1 MDKLFRNSLSRKR
14 HHHDKLLQP
23 KVDNLPMQDIQKN
36 WPGFVAAVKVADAGS
51 FSEAARQLNIT
62 PAAVG
67 KSIGLLETRLGVRLF
82 NRTTRQL
89 SLTPEG
95 ERVVERA
102 RAALEALDEAG
113 AVAKPDADVSGLVR
127 ISCGAGYGRQFVLP
141 VIARVLDDH
150 PQLRVELSLSD
161 QIVDLVKEG
170 FDIGIRGGSE
180 PPQGMVARRVSKVA
194 TVLVASPQYLQSH
207 GTPRDWTDLIQHRRI
222 GLRFASGRASQWNFK
237 VGTKTHTF
245 DEKPSLLVTAPE
257 VVVDAALL
265 HQGIAQMA
273 QHHALEA
280 LRTGALV
287 PLLKHQHV
295 SRPFDISIFYPH
307 RSGLAPRVRVVV
319 DRLVTGLQAVQTTA
333 VTNH

>member
-1 MDKLFRNSLSRKR
+1 
-14 HHHDKLLQP
+14 
-23 KVDNLPMQDIQKN
+23 MQDLHRN
-36 WPGFVAAVKVADAGS
+36 WPGFVAAVRVADAGS
-51 FSEAARQLNIT
+51 FSSAARQLNLT

-67 KSIGLLETRLGVRLF
+67 KSIALLESRLGVRLF

-102 RAALEALDEAG
+102 RAALQALDDAG
-113 AVAKPDADVSGLVR
+113 AIAKPDADISGLVR

-141 VIARVLDDH
+141 VVARILDLH
-150 PQLRVELSLSD
+150 PQLRIELNLSD

-180 PPQGMVARRVSKVA
+180 PPQGMVARRVHKAA
-194 TVLVASPQYLQSH
+194 TMLVASRAYLQVH
-207 GTPRDWTDLIQHRRI
+207 GTPQDWTELTQHRRI
-222 GLRFASGRASQWNFK
+222 GLRFVSGKVSQWNFK

-245 DEKPSLLVTAPE
+245 DEKPTLLITAPE
-257 VVVDAALL
+257 VAVEAALL

-280 LRTGALV
+280 LRSGDLV
-287 PLLKHQHV
+287 PLLRHQYV

-307 RSGLAPRVRVVV
+307 RSGLAPRVRTVV
-319 DRLVTGLQAVQTTA
+319 DMLVTSLQGITT
-333 VTNH
+333 N

>member
-1 MDKLFRNSLSRKR
+1 
-14 HHHDKLLQP
+14 
-23 KVDNLPMQDIQKN
+23 MQDLHRN
-36 WPGFVAAVKVADAGS
+36 WPGFIAAVKVADAGS
-51 FSEAARQLNIT
+51 FSSAARQLNLT

-67 KSIGLLETRLGVRLF
+67 KSIALLEARLGVRLF

-102 RAALEALDEAG
+102 RTALQALDDAG
-113 AVAKPDADVSGLVR
+113 AVAKPDAEISGLVR

-141 VIARVLDDH
+141 AIAGILDKH
-150 PQLRVELSLSD
+150 PQLRIELNLSD

-194 TVLVASPQYLQSH
+194 TVLVASPVYLRIR
-207 GTPRDWTDLIQHRRI
+207 GTPQDWTQLTQHRRI
-222 GLRFASGRASQWNFK
+222 GLRFASGRVSQWNFK
-237 VGTKTHTF
+237 VGSKTHTF
-245 DEKPSLLVTAPE
+245 EEKPTLLLTAPE

-265 HQGIAQMA
+265 HQGIAQLA

-280 LRTGALV
+280 LRSGSLV
-287 PLLKHQHV
+287 PLLGHQHV

-307 RSGLAPRVRVVV
+307 RNGLAPRVRTVV
-319 DRLVTGLQAVQTTA
+319 DILVSVLRAAQTI
-333 VTNH
+333 V

>member
-1 MDKLFRNSLSRKR
+1 MTREKSHCHYN
-14 HHHDKLLQP
+14 HLQL
-23 KVDNLPMQDIQKN
+23 KVVNNQVQEIQKY

-67 KSIGLLETRLGVRLF
+67 KSIGLLEKRLGVRLF

-95 ERVVERA
+95 ERVVDRA

-113 AVAKPDADVSGLVR
+113 AVAKPDAGVSGLVR

-141 VIARVLDDH
+141 VISSILDTH
-150 PQLRVELSLSD
+150 PQLRIELSLSD
-161 QIVDLVKEG
+161 QMVDLVKEG

-194 TVLVASPQYLQSH
+194 TVLVATPEYLKLF
-207 GTPRDWTDLIQHRRI
+207 GVPKDWTELTQHRRI
-222 GLRFASGRASQWNFK
+222 GLRFASGRVSQWNFK
-237 VGTKTHTF
+237 VGGRTHTF
-245 DEKPSLLVTAPE
+245 DEKPHLLLTAPE

-273 QHHALEA
+273 KHHALDA

-287 PLLKHQHV
+287 SVLPHQHV
-295 SRPFDISIFYPH
+295 AKPVDISIFYPH

-319 DRLVTGLQAVQTTA
+319 DALVTALRAVQIS
-333 VTNH
+333 V

>member
-1 MDKLFRNSLSRKR
+1 
-14 HHHDKLLQP
+14 
-23 KVDNLPMQDIQKN
+23 MQDFHKN
-36 WPGFVAAVKVADAGS
+36 WPGFLAAVKVADAGS
-51 FSEAARQLNIT
+51 FSSAARQLNLT

-67 KSIGLLETRLGVRLF
+67 KSIALLESRLGVRLF
-82 NRTTRQL
+82 NRTTRQV

-102 RAALEALDEAG
+102 RAAIQALDDAG
-113 AVAKPDADVSGLVR
+113 AVAKADAEISGLVR

-141 VIARVLDDH
+141 AIAGILDKH

-194 TVLVASPQYLQSH
+194 TVLVASPVYLQAR
-207 GTPRDWTDLIQHRRI
+207 GTPLDWTELTQHRRI
-222 GLRFASGRASQWNFK
+222 GLRFASGKASLWNFK
-237 VGTKTHTF
+237 VGSRTHTF
-245 DEKPSLLVTAPE
+245 NEKPNLLLTAPE

-265 HQGIAQMA
+265 HQGIAQLA
-273 QHHALEA
+273 QHHALDA
-280 LRTGALV
+280 LQSGALV
-287 PLLKHQHV
+287 PLLRHQHV

-307 RSGLAPRVRVVV
+307 RNGLAPRVRTVV
-319 DRLVTGLQAVQTTA
+319 DMLVSSLQAAQTIA
-333 VTNH
+333 

>member
-1 MDKLFRNSLSRKR
+1 
-14 HHHDKLLQP
+14 
-23 KVDNLPMQDIQKN
+23 MQDLHKN
-36 WPGFVAAVKVADAGS
+36 WPGFLAAVRVADAGS
-51 FSEAARQLNIT
+51 FSSAARQLNLT

-67 KSIGLLETRLGVRLF
+67 KSIALLESRLGVRLF

-102 RAALEALDEAG
+102 RAALLALDEAG
-113 AVAKPDADVSGLVR
+113 AVAKPDADISGLVR

-141 VIARVLDDH
+141 VVARILDLH
-150 PQLRVELSLSD
+150 PQLRLELNLSD

-180 PPQGMVARRVSKVA
+180 PPQGMVARRVSKVE
-194 TVLVASPQYLQSH
+194 TVLVASPAYLQAY
-207 GTPRDWTDLIQHRRI
+207 GTPQDWTQLSQHRRI

-237 VGTKTHTF
+237 VGSKTHTF
-245 DEKPSLLVTAPE
+245 DEKPHLLLTAPE
-257 VVVDAALL
+257 VVVEAALL
-265 HQGIAQMA
+265 HQGIAQLA
-273 QHHALEA
+273 QHHALDA
-280 LRTGALV
+280 LKSGNLTPVLR
-287 PLLKHQHV
+287 HQHV

-319 DRLVTGLQAVQTTA
+319 DMLVAALQAAKTRV
-333 VTNH
+333 